1 VRVAIVGGKLQG
13 VEAAFLAR
21 EAGWEVL
28 LVDRKPSPPASG
40 LCHSFHQCDVVKDA
54 PALCRLVE
62 KERVDLI
69 VPALEDAVALRA
81 LEKCAGAVGTPLA
94 YDAAAYSVTHS
105 KKRSNRLFEKLGIPL
120 PRSWPQCE
128 LPLMV
133 KPSVSSGSQGVARI
147 DSEKEFSDFVG
158 RVGAGLE
165 DWVLQEYLE
174 GPSYSIEVLGLDG
187 HYIALQVTELEMDA
201 RYDCKRV
208 LAPARISASLE
219 RRIKDIALTIARGL
233 HLKGIMDVELVL
245 DRGVLKVFEID
256 ARLPSQTP
264 TAVYRSTGINM
275 LKLLGDI
282 FVKDTLPPVPEVKAV
297 RGVVYE
303 HVKVSGTSLE
313 IVGEHIM
320 AEAGPLEMTP
330 RFFGADVGLSNF
342 NQAQLPLVATL
353 VTSGESLEQ
362 AWLGHER
369 VIENIRDY
377 LEGAGCLEDGSGD
390 GSGGAGLA
398 AAPLSGG

>member
-1 VRVAIVGGKLQG
+1 MRVAIVGGKLQG

-21 EAGWEVL
+21 EAEWEVL
-28 LVDRKPSPPASG
+28 LVDRKLSPPASG
-40 LCHSFHQCDVVKDA
+40 LCHSFYQCDVVKDT

-62 KERVDLI
+62 KENVDLI
-69 VPALEDAVALRA
+69 VPALEDTVALRS
-81 LEKCAGAVGTPLA
+81 LEKCAGAVGIPLV

-128 LPLMV
+128 LPLMA
-133 KPSVSSGSQGVARI
+133 KPSVSSGSQGVVRI
-147 DSEKEFSDFVG
+147 DSEKELSDFVG
-158 RVGAGLE
+158 RVGSGLE

-174 GPSYSIEVLGLDG
+174 GPSYSVEILGLAG
-187 HYIALQVTELEMDA
+187 RYTVLQVTELEMDA

-208 LAPARISASLE
+208 LAPAGISALLE
-219 RRIKDIALTIARGL
+219 RRIKDIALTIAQGL
-233 HLKGIMDVELVL
+233 HLKGIMDVEFVL

-275 LKLLGDI
+275 LELLGDI
-282 FVKDTLPPVPEVKAV
+282 FVKDTLPPAPEVKAA

-313 IVGEHIM
+313 ILGEHIM
-320 AEAGPLEMTP
+320 TEAGPLEMTT

-342 NQAQLPLVATL
+342 NQAQLPLVVTL

-377 LEGAGCLEDGSGD
+377 LEWAGCLGD
-390 GSGGAGLA
+390 GSGGAGLT
-398 AAPLSGG
+398 AAPLSRG